1 MIRELRVVA
10 EATFL
15 LVGFSSRT
23 KLLPVGENP
32 CANVTSQIG
41 RFVNNTWQNL
51 AKCWTVFSRFC
62 P

>member
-15 LVGFSSRT
+15 LVGFGSWT

-32 CANVTSQIG
+32 RANVTSQIG
-41 RFVNNTWQNL
+41 CFVNNT
-51 AKCWTVFSRFC
+51 
-62 P
+62 